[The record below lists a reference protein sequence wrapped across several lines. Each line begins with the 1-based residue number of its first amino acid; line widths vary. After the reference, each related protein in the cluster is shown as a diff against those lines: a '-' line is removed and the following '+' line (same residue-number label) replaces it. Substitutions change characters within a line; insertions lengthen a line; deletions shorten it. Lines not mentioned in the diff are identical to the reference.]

1 MGKKISVFFDT
12 NILEVRHEEEKLHL
26 SSIRLSS
33 DFYRLLR
40 FIQDK
45 ALESQV
51 DICIP
56 EIVWLEVREHMRSQ
70 FCSDYQSLENRVQL
84 FRKTFGDLCDLQY
97 SFGENSREN
106 YIDYIARLEADFF
119 DNLNPKVL
127 VVNYPRNKEVV
138 EFLVEKAVKKEK
150 PFMRIPN
157 GKKDLKDAGFKDAM
171 IAITIDQYCG
181 KNDSK
186 GILFTNDHDF
196 SEIVQ
201 HFGKFML
208 VNSADEL
215 TLLLTKEC
223 ELTIEA
229 LVRIAFEKNDYLK
242 DIILKNLDLINDGS
256 LTRFQIENVT
266 QIGESNFDV
275 SIVIIANEVRYIA
288 RVTYDSV
295 ANEIIDIVY
304 AINNE

>member
-70 FCSDYQSLENRVQL
+70 FCSDYQSLESRVQL

-127 VVNYPRNKEVV
+127 VVNYPRNQEVV

-157 GKKDLKDAGFKDAM
+157 GKKDFKDAGFKDAM

-181 KNDSK
+181 TNDSK
-186 GILFTNDHDF
+186 GIFFTNDHDF
-196 SEIVQ
+196 LEIVQ

-229 LVRIAFEKNDYLK
+229 LVHIAFEKDDYLK
-242 DIILKNLDLINDGS
+242 DIILKNLDVIDDGS
-256 LTRFQIENVT
+256 LTCFQIDNVT
-266 QIGESNFDV
+266 QVGESNFDV
-275 SIVIIANEVRYIA
+275 SIVIIANEARYIA
-288 RVTYDSV
+288 KVTYDSV
-295 ANEIIDIVY
+295 ANEIIDIAY
-304 AINNE
+304 TINNE